1 MTKVKDLHQKWMKSA
16 EYRKAYEAL
25 KPEFELARARSYAAR
40 TRCSRNTG
48 YIPGRSDGRRGLR
61 LR

>member
-25 KPEFELARARSYAAR
+25 KPEFELAR
-40 TRCSRNTG
+40 TRATRPERAVRETPGTSRGGPTG
-48 YIPGRSDGRRGLR
+48 GAG
-61 LR
+61 

>member
-25 KPEFELARARSYAAR
+25 KPEFELARP
-40 TRCSRNTG
+40 TRPTQPERAVRETPGTSRGGPTG
-48 YIPGRSDGRRGLR
+48 GAG
-61 LR
+61 

>member
-25 KPEFELARARSYAAR
+25 KPEFELARARA
-40 TRCSRNTG
+40 TRPERAVRETSGTSRGGPTG
-48 YIPGRSDGRRGLR
+48 GAG
-61 LR
+61 

>member
-25 KPEFELARARSYAAR
+25 KPEFELARARATRPDRAAR
-40 TRCSRNTG
+40 ATLGTSRVGPTG
-48 YIPGRSDGRRGLR
+48 AAG
-61 LR
+61 

>member
-25 KPEFELARARSYAAR
+25 KPEFELARARAKRPERAVRQTPGTSRGGPTGAA
-40 TRCSRNTG
+40 G
-48 YIPGRSDGRRGLR
+48 
-61 LR
+61 

>member
-25 KPEFELARARSYAAR
+25 KPEFELARARAMR
-40 TRCSRNTG
+40 
-48 YIPGRSDGRRGLR
+48 PGRAVRETPGTSRGGPTGAAG
-61 LR
+61 